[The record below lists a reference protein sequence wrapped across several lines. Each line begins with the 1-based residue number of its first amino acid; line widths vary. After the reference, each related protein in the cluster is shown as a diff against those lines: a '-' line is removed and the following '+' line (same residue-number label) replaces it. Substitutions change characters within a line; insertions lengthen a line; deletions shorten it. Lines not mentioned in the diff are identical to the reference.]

1 MDAVKFADPHTVL
14 ALSNVEMNETGYVY
28 RWRWRSADPPER
40 VNDVRS
46 GTHDVQLAFGRGAR
60 PASYWQSNGPA
71 VFEAD
76 LATGAVA
83 RSYDLEGTFTINHAQ
98 LLREDTYAL
107 VSARTA
113 DAVVLFDVENA
124 TFAWIAGGDHGT
136 LGIDANY
143 TALEVVEAF
152 EGGDPYA
159 ARPWAGQ
166 HNVEAF
172 GDRIY
177 MFDNALDQGL
187 SSRVLRFFVDGG
199 RAVID
204 WVYELPFPFPYGY
217 SEVYGDADL
226 LPSGN
231 VLTNWWPKRLSP
243 AAGVAA
249 DVYYQ
254 EITPDHRVAWEMA
267 VYNTGETLE
276 GRCVREASPG
286 CERDIYIGW
295 KTYSV
300 ERFWD
305 APVVY
310 DVEPVVGG
318 LAFVAHSAIKLQHET
333 PGRWDLLDDAG
344 AVLATGAFDFAAHHL
359 ARRVRVA
366 ATPTAQPLA
375 AATLRVTDGW
385 GQSADTSLDGLD
397 GWID

>member
-1 MDAVKFADPHTVL
+1 LFSTQVWSV
-14 ALSNVEMNETGYVY
+14 
-28 RWRWRSADPPER
+28 
-40 VNDVRS
+40 S
-46 GTHDVQLAFGRGAR
+46 GGKRYSTLDLYTEDNGGATTAGAR
-60 PASYWQSNGPA
+60 
-71 VFEAD
+71 
-76 LATGAVA
+76 
-83 RSYDLEGTFTINHAQ
+83 I
-98 LLREDTYAL
+98 
-107 VSARTA
+107 
-113 DAVVLFDVENA
+113 
-124 TFAWIAGGDHGT
+124 
-136 LGIDANY
+136 
-143 TALEVVEAF
+143 
-152 EGGDPYA
+152 
-159 ARPWAGQ
+159 WAGQ

-177 MFDNALDQGL
+177 MFDNAWEQGL
-187 SSRVLRFFVDGG
+187 SSRIVRFFVDGG

-204 WVYELPFPFPYGY
+204 WVYELPFPFPYGH
-217 SEVYGDADL
+217 SKVYGDADL

-243 AAGVAA
+243 AIGVAA

-254 EITPDHRVAWEMA
+254 EITPDHKVAWEMA
-267 VYNTGETLE
+267 FYNTGATLE

-286 CERDIYIGW
+286 CERDIFIGW

-305 APVVY
+305 APLVY
-310 DVEPVVGG
+310 DVAAVQGG

-366 ATPTAQPLA
+366 ATPTAQQPLA

-385 GQSADTSLDGLD
+385 GQSADTSLDGLAIGD
-397 GWID
+397 